1 MKISFK
7 RLLEIHE
14 NLDNIELINGEEIL
28 KANNAVYIIFNDKL
42 NIAYIGETVNVFY
55 RIFRFWKEDKRHVDG
70 VNAPISKYFN
80 RDYENTFIEILEH
93 DCENIKREY
102 YWHDYYRNNSNYII
116 VSHPGRHGCTE
127 PGNKGMIAIHR
138 GDKQT
143 YIRKDDLKLFESLG
157 WEKGGKRNHPRTL
170 EQRERISKSHL
181 GQIPWNKGLETTDE
195 VRKKQSE
202 AHRRK
207 GLYRKPNG
215 ELIDFPKAS
224 VKRHHPDWVFIRD
237 IY

>member
-102 YWHDYYRNNSNYII
+102 YWHDYYRNNSNYINNCVYYFVCYVVI
-116 VSHPGRHGCTE
+116 
-127 PGNKGMIAIHR
+127 IH
-138 GDKQT
+138 
-143 YIRKDDLKLFESLG
+143 L
-157 WEKGGKRNHPRTL
+157 
-170 EQRERISKSHL
+170 
-181 GQIPWNKGLETTDE
+181 
-195 VRKKQSE
+195 
-202 AHRRK
+202 
-207 GLYRKPNG
+207 
-215 ELIDFPKAS
+215 
-224 VKRHHPDWVFIRD
+224 
-237 IY
+237 